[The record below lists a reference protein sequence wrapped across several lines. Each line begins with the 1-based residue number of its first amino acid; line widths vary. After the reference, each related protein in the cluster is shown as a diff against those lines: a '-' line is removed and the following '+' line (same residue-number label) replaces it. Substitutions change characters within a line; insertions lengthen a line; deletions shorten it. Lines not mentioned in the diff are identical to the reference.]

1 MLETKTS
8 AQIRE
13 TFLDYFEARGH
24 RRVKSSSLIP
34 QNDPSL
40 LFTNAGMNQFKD
52 VFLGLEKRDYKRATT
67 SQKCMRVSGKHN
79 DLETVGRTARHHTFF
94 EMLGNF
100 SFGDYFKKEAI
111 TFAWEL
117 CVQVYGLSPDQIPIS
132 VYEADEEAYELWK
145 SHIGVPEDRLFR
157 FGEKDN
163 FWAMGETGPC
173 GPCSE
178 LYFDLETSPW
188 GHIDCRPDC
197 ECGRYIEIWNLVFM
211 QFSRDDSG
219 QMTPLP
225 SPSID
230 TGMGLERISCVLQGV
245 PSNYDTDLFR
255 PLIREAARLTQS
267 TYGSESEQ
275 DVSLRI
281 LADHS
286 RAAAFLITDGVVP
299 GNEGR
304 SYVLRKILRRAV
316 RHGQLL
322 GQEDIFLFTLTALAA
337 DLMKDSYPN
346 LENSREFVAT
356 IVKQEEQRFST
367 TLSLG
372 TQRLDEICAKATDR
386 GQSVLAGEDLFR
398 LYDTYGF
405 PLDLAQEI
413 AAERGFQVDEAGF
426 FSEMEKQRQ
435 RARASWTEV
444 DRQTR
449 PIYQELSERLPESE
463 FTGYADIA
471 GVCGKVLE
479 ILDEERTVSGLAQ
492 GESGQVVLDRTP
504 FYAEAGGQIADRG
517 VLDGEDVY
525 ALVKDV
531 HQPVTGLWV
540 HRVEVK
546 RGELKRGDE
555 VRSTVFEKKRSGTA
569 RNHTATHLLH
579 SALREILGPHV
590 KQAGSLVAPD
600 RLRFDFNHYQPV
612 TAQEIRELEELV
624 NAKIRDNIEVRAQVR
639 QLEDAIEAGAMALFG
654 EKYQQRVRVVTVPGF
669 SMELCG
675 GTHVSRTGDIALFK
689 ILHEGSVSAGVRRI
703 EAVTGEGAL
712 LRFRDDENLLG
723 EISER
728 FRMKR
733 EELAD
738 NIRKLATSLKDA
750 QLRIQQLQ
758 LQLAERD
765 SVDAVRD
772 AKKIKGVKVV
782 SQKVQNLDRNGLRA
796 LAGQLTDKLR
806 SGVVVLGMPA
816 NGKVSLVAMVTSDLT
831 DRIQA
836 NDLIRRLAPLVGGGG
851 GGKPDMAEAGGKDP
865 SRLDQAL
872 ERTFRLVADSLE

>member
-13 TFLDYFEARGH
+13 TFLDYFQARGH

-413 AAERGFQVDEAGF
+413 ATERGFQVDEAGF

>member
-157 FGEKDN
+157 FREKDN

-435 RARASWTEV
+435 RASASWTEV

>member
-1 MLETKTS
+1 MPEIKTA

-13 TFLDYFEARGH
+13 TFLGYFEEQGH
-24 RRVKSSSLIP
+24 QRIKSSSLIP
-34 QNDPSL
+34 QDDPTL

-52 VFLGLEKRDYKRATT
+52 VFLGLEKRDYNRATT

-100 SFGDYFKKEAI
+100 SFGDYFKKQAI

-132 VYEADEEAYELWK
+132 VYEDDEDAYTLWR
-145 SHIGVPEDRLFR
+145 SHIGVPENRLFR

-178 LYFDLETSPW
+178 LYYDLGSSPW
-188 GHIDCRPDC
+188 GHTDCRPDC

-211 QFSRDDSG
+211 QLSRDDSG
-219 QMTPLP
+219 QVTPLP

-230 TGMGLERISCVLQGV
+230 TGMGLERISGVLQGV
-245 PSNYDTDLFR
+245 SSNYDTDLFR
-255 PLIREAARLTQS
+255 PLIQEAARLTQS

-299 GNEGR
+299 SNEGR
-304 SYVLRKILRRAV
+304 GYVLRKILRRAA

-322 GQEDIFLFTLTALAA
+322 GQESAFLFTLAALAA
-337 DLMKDSYPN
+337 DLMKDAYPE

-356 IVKQEEQRFST
+356 LVKQEEHRFSA

-372 TQRLDEICAKATDR
+372 TRRLDEICAKATDQ
-386 GQSVLAGEDLFR
+386 GQTVLAGEDLFR

-413 AAERGFQVDEAGF
+413 AAEKGFQVDQDGF
-426 FSEMEKQRQ
+426 YSEMEKQKQ
-435 RARASWTEV
+435 RARASWTPA
-444 DRQTR
+444 DRRTH
-449 PIYQELSERLPESE
+449 PIYHQLSEQLPQSE
-463 FTGYADIA
+463 FTGYAEIK
-471 GVCGKVLE
+471 GVAAKVLE
-479 ILDEERTVSGLAQ
+479 ILKEEESVPSLAE

-531 HQPVTGLWV
+531 HQPVTALWV
-540 HRVEVK
+540 HHVEIK
-546 RGELKRGDE
+546 RGELKKGDE
-555 VRSTVFEKKRSGTA
+555 VRSSVFEKERSGTT

-579 SALREILGPHV
+579 AALREILGPHV

-612 TAQEIRELEELV
+612 SSQEIRELEELV
-624 NAKIRDNIEVRAQVR
+624 NARIRDNIEVQSHT
-639 QLEDAIEAGAMALFG
+639 QKLEDAIEAGATALFG
-654 EKYQQRVRVVTVPGF
+654 EKYLSRVRVVTIPGF

-703 EAVTGEGAL
+703 EALTGKGAL
-712 LRFRDDENLLG
+712 KRFLDDENLL
-723 EISER
+723 EQITEQ

-733 EELAD
+733 EGLAD
-738 NIRKLATSLKDA
+738 NIRKLADSLKDA
-750 QLRIQQLQ
+750 QVRIEQLQ
-758 LQLAERD
+758 LQLAKRD
-765 SVDAVRD
+765 SAEAVRD
-772 AKKIKGVKVV
+772 ARKIKGVKVV
-782 SQKVQNLDRNGLRA
+782 SQKVQNLDRNGLRI
-796 LAGQLTDKLR
+796 LAGQLADKLR

-836 NDLIRRLAPLVGGGG
+836 NDLIRRLAPLVGGAG

-865 SRLDQAL
+865 SQLDEAL
-872 ERTFRLVADSLE
+872 EQAFRLVADSLE